1 VKAGTTGEADGGT
14 GTDGETGADGGTV
27 TASGPG
33 EAWVYESIVAAVPGI
48 DVGTWSALALQ
59 FAGFEAAVVV
69 LWLAYGLPPI
79 ALLAGTTVVAVA
91 SVGSA
96 AMVTIAS
103 ALRAGSDPPA
113 YRRLVLGSRIE
124 LVLGLLSFVA
134 LVTYLTVVDPR
145 EGPVLLR
152 SLLGANPP
160 APVVFLLLLLLWDVC
175 YRIGTAWWA
184 SVTALWRTVAL
195 PAAGRGSPHRR
206 RVDRA
211 TLAFGV
217 LQLALVPFVLDQP
230 LLVVALC
237 GHVAAVVL
245 VTGTARVLENGPEN

>member
-1 VKAGTTGEADGGT
+1 MRAGSADAREGS
-14 GTDGETGADGGTV
+14 DVAPR
-27 TASGPG
+27 GPG
-33 EAWVYESIVAAVPGI
+33 DAWVYESIVAAVPGI
-48 DVGTWSALALQ
+48 DVGTWPALALQ
-59 FAGFEAAVVV
+59 FASFEAAVVG

-79 ALLAGTTVVAVA
+79 ALVAGTTVVAVA

-113 YRRLVLGSRIE
+113 YRRVVLGSRIE

-134 LVTYLTVVDPR
+134 LVTYLIVVDPR

-152 SLLGANPP
+152 TLLGANPP

-184 SVTALWRTVAL
+184 SVTGLWRTMAL
-195 PAAGRGSPHRR
+195 PVTGRGSPHRR
-206 RVDRA
+206 RLDHA

-237 GHVAAVVL
+237 GHVMAVVL
-245 VTGTARVLENGPEN
+245 VTGTTRLLETRTEN